1 MRFKTSGLKRIQR
14 ELFEAYML
22 MRAQRQAA
30 VAVAAQA
37 LKTQLKPKSKQIKT
51 CLKAKGG
58 RNIPF
63 FSWIAFSC
71 AIPAG

>member
-1 MRFKTSGLKRIQR
+1 MV
-14 ELFEAYML
+14 

-37 LKTQLKPKSKQIKT
+37 LKTQLKPKIKQIKT

-58 RNIPF
+58 RNVSF
-63 FSWIAFSC
+63 FFPLDCIFTSC
-71 AIPAG
+71 CTKMKNSAWR